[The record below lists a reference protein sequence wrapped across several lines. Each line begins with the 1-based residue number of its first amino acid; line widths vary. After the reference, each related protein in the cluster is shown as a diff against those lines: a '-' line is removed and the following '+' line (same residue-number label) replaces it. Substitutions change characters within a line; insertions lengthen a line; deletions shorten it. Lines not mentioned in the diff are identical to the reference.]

1 MEPKNPI
8 IEYLEAWSLLNV
20 GKTEKHFLTQ
30 RLKDARSVECVRM
43 QAVFNDEQMAF
54 LRHCYKAQQRM
65 CYRNA
70 SELLRLIAE
79 PGGASWLFPEPA
91 FYVEGFVFSNGL
103 FPIEHAFVK
112 IGDRYIDP
120 TFEMALKRDPRQEMY
135 VSLIEIAPR
144 ELLKLEGETG
154 YYGEMYR
161 YSYLKR
167 FRPDL
172 AARMRDLNPNGK

>member
-1 MEPKNPI
+1 MATKNPI
-8 IEYLEAWSLLNV
+8 IEYLEAWTLLNF
-20 GKTEKHFLTQ
+20 GEAEKHFMTQ
-30 RLKDARSVECVRM
+30 RMKDARPVECVRM
-43 QAVFNDEQMAF
+43 QAVFNAEQMDY
-54 LRHCYKAQQRM
+54 LRQYYRPRQRM
-65 CYRNA
+65 CYKNA

-91 FYVEGFVFSNGL
+91 FYVEGFVHSNAL

-120 TFEMALKRDPRQEMY
+120 TFERALKRDPRQEMY

-172 AARMRDLNPNGK
+172 AERMRGLNPNGK